1 MKFKVGDKV
10 KVIATLHKQ
19 TCNVGDIV
27 TIKKADVCD
36 SSYLCDIYDVYDAWF
51 YENELGA
58 IENGENNSFTKS
70 NLKDGDIITY
80 RNGIKRLVNA
90 TNEKIVFIQNP
101 NILSFDFYD
110 FRDDLTNK
118 NKDGKAYDIV
128 KVERATK
135 YETVFERKE
144 EILDEAE
151 KKYLADVIRPFR
163 KHIMFISK
171 TGFDGEEFLKID
183 FKRPVNSFSLPFF
196 KKNSMYKGMKV
207 DQKYT
212 LEELEI

>member
-1 MKFKVGDKV
+1 MKFRIGDKLKVINIKHFQSCNIGEIV
-10 KVIATLHKQ
+10 KV
-19 TCNVGDIV
+19 V
-27 TIKKADVCD
+27 DVEEICKRY
-36 SSYLCDIYDVYDAWF
+36 SCKTSEGLVF
-51 YENELGA
+51 YFEESEL
-58 IENGENNSFTKS
+58 EKLDFTKVD
-70 NLKDGDIITY
+70 LKDGDIVTY

-90 TNEKIVFIQNP
+90 TNKKIVFIQNP

-118 NKDGKAYDIV
+118 DKDGKAYDIV
-128 KVERATK
+128 KVERAAK

-144 EILDEAE
+144 EILDESE
-151 KKYLADVIRPFR
+151 KNYLVEVIRPFR

-171 TGFDGEEFLKID
+171 IGFDGEEFLKID

-196 KKNSMYKGMKV
+196 EKNSMYKGMKV

-212 LEELEI
+212 LEELGI

>member
-1 MKFKVGDKV
+1 MKFRVGDKV
-10 KVIATLHKQ
+10 KVISTLHKQ
-19 TCNVGDIV
+19 ACNVGDIV
-27 TIKKADVCD
+27 TIKKADLLD
-36 SSYLCDIYDVYDAWF
+36 SSYLCDVDDVYDAWF

-70 NLKDGDIITY
+70 NLKDGDIVTY

-101 NILSFDFYD
+101 NILSFGFYD

-118 NKDGKAYDIV
+118 NKNGKAYDIV

-151 KKYLADVIRPFR
+151 KKYLSDVIRPF
-163 KHIMFISK
+163 KDKIKTICKISAPDDEFISIK
-171 TGFDGEEFLKID
+171 LKGDVSMD
-183 FKRPVNSFSLPFF
+183 FPDFEKGT
-196 KKNSMYKGMKV
+196 MYKGMKEY
-207 DQKYT
+207 KEYT
-212 LEELEI
+212 LKELGL

>member
-1 MKFKVGDKV
+1 MKFRIGDKLKVINIKHCQSCNIGEIV
-10 KVIATLHKQ
+10 KV
-19 TCNVGDIV
+19 V
-27 TIKKADVCD
+27 DVEEICKRY
-36 SSYLCDIYDVYDAWF
+36 SCKTSEGLVF
-51 YENELGA
+51 YFEESEL
-58 IENGENNSFTKS
+58 EKLDFTKS

>member
-1 MKFKVGDKV
+1 MKFNVGDKV

-19 TCNVGDIV
+19 ACNVGDIV
-27 TIKKADVCD
+27 TIKKADVWD
-36 SSYLCDIYDVYDAWF
+36 SSYLCDVDNVYDAWF

-70 NLKDGDIITY
+70 DLKDGDIVTY
-80 RNGIKRLVNA
+80 KNGIKRLVNA
-90 TNEKIVFIQNP
+90 TNKKIVFIQNP
-101 NILSFDFYD
+101 NILSFDFCD
-110 FRDDLTNK
+110 FRDNLTNRK
-118 NKDGKAYDIV
+118 GKEYDIV

-135 YETVFERKE
+135 YEMVFERKE
-144 EILDEAE
+144 EILDEVE

-163 KHIMFISK
+163 QHIMFISK

>member
-1 MKFKVGDKV
+1 MKFKIGDKV
-10 KVIATLHKQ
+10 KVVKCEILGELCRNINK
-19 TCNVGDIV
+19 IS
-27 TIKKADVCD
+27 TITQLKKDVPYPYMLKDLDEAFSEDEIELVRKERFTKAD
-36 SSYLCDIYDVYDAWF
+36 
-51 YENELGA
+51 
-58 IENGENNSFTKS
+58 
-70 NLKDGDIITY
+70 LKDGDKCTLK
-80 RNGIKRLVNA
+80 NGQVI
-90 TNEKIVFIQNP
+90 F
-101 NILSFDFYD
+101 F
-110 FRDDLTNK
+110 NK
-118 NKDGKAYDIV
+118 NSSRQRTLYAFDNLDKNFKYTINDDVSIV
-128 KVERATK
+128 KVERPIK
-135 YETVFERKE
+135 YETVFERKK

-171 TGFDGEEFLKID
+171 IGFDGEEFLKID

>member
-19 TCNVGDIV
+19 ACNVGDIV
-27 TIKKADVCD
+27 TIKKADVWD
-36 SSYLCDIYDVYDAWF
+36 SSYLCDIDNVYDAWF

-70 NLKDGDIITY
+70 DLKDGDIVTY
-80 RNGIKRLVNA
+80 RNGFKRLVNT
-90 TNEKIVFIQNP
+90 TNPKIVYIYNS
-101 NILSFDFYD
+101 NILSFNFCD
-110 FRDDLTNK
+110 FRGNLTNRK
-118 NKDGKAYDIV
+118 GKEYDIV

-135 YETVFERKE
+135 YEMVFERKE
-144 EILDEAE
+144 EILDEVE

-163 KHIMFISK
+163 QHIMFISK

>member
-10 KVIATLHKQ
+10 KVIATLHSQ
-19 TCNVGDIV
+19 ACFVGDIV
-27 TIKKADVCD
+27 TIKKANVWD
-36 SSYLCDIYDVYDAWF
+36 SSYLCDVDNVYDAWF

-58 IENGENNSFTKS
+58 IENGENNSFTKAD
-70 NLKDGDIITY
+70 LKDGDIVTY
-80 RNGIKRLVNA
+80 RNGFRRLVNA
-90 TNEKIVFIQNP
+90 TNQKIVYIYNS
-101 NILSFDFYD
+101 NILSFNFCD
-110 FRDDLTNK
+110 FRGNLTNRK
-118 NKDGKAYDIV
+118 GKEYDIV

-135 YETVFERKE
+135 YEMVFERKE
-144 EILDEAE
+144 EILDEVE

>member
-19 TCNVGDIV
+19 ACNVGDIV

-58 IENGENNSFTKS
+58 IENGENNIFTIS
-70 NLKDGDIITY
+70 DLKDGDKCTLK
-80 RNGIKRLVNA
+80 NGQVI
-90 TNEKIVFIQNP
+90 F
-101 NILSFDFYD
+101 F
-110 FRDDLTNK
+110 
-118 NKDGKAYDIV
+118 NKDSSRQRTLYAFDNLDKNFKYTINDDVSIV
-128 KVERATK
+128 KVERPFK
-135 YETVFERKE
+135 YETVFERKK
-144 EILDEAE
+144 EILDEEE

-163 KHIMFISK
+163 QHIMFISK

-196 KKNSMYKGMKV
+196 KKNSMYKGMKENK
-207 DQKYT
+207 KYT

>member
-1 MKFKVGDKV
+1 MKFRIGDKLKVINIKHCQSCNIGEIV
-10 KVIATLHKQ
+10 KVVD
-19 TCNVGDIV
+19 VGEIYKRYSCKTSEGLVFYFEESELEKLDF
-27 TIKKADVCD
+27 TKAD
-36 SSYLCDIYDVYDAWF
+36 
-51 YENELGA
+51 
-58 IENGENNSFTKS
+58 
-70 NLKDGDIITY
+70 LKDGDIVTY

-90 TNEKIVFIQNP
+90 TNKKIVFIQNP

-118 NKDGKAYDIV
+118 DKDGKAYDIV
-128 KVERATK
+128 KVERAAK

-144 EILDEAE
+144 EILDESE
-151 KKYLADVIRPFR
+151 KNYLVEVIRPFR

-171 TGFDGEEFLKID
+171 IGFDGEEFLKID

-196 KKNSMYKGMKV
+196 EKNSMYKGMKV

-212 LEELEI
+212 LEELGL

>member
-10 KVIATLHKQ
+10 KVIATLHSQ
-19 TCNVGDIV
+19 ACFVGDIV
-27 TIKKADVCD
+27 TIKKADVWD
-36 SSYLCDIYDVYDAWF
+36 SSYLCDVDNVYDAWF

-58 IENGENNSFTKS
+58 IENGENNIFTIS
-70 NLKDGDIITY
+70 DLKDGDKCTLK
-80 RNGIKRLVNA
+80 NGQVI
-90 TNEKIVFIQNP
+90 F
-101 NILSFDFYD
+101 F
-110 FRDDLTNK
+110 
-118 NKDGKAYDIV
+118 NKDSSCQRTLYVFDNLDKNFKFTINDDVSIV
-128 KVERATK
+128 KVERPLK
-135 YETVFERKE
+135 YETVFERKK
-144 EILDEAE
+144 EILDEEE

-163 KHIMFISK
+163 QHIMFISK

-212 LEELEI
+212 LEELGI

>member
-10 KVIATLHKQ
+10 KVIATLHSQ
-19 TCNVGDIV
+19 ACNVGDIV
-27 TIKKADVCD
+27 TIKKADVWD
-36 SSYLCDIYDVYDAWF
+36 SSYLCDVDNVYDAWF

-58 IENGENNSFTKS
+58 IENGENNIFTIS
-70 NLKDGDIITY
+70 DLKDGDKCTLK
-80 RNGIKRLVNA
+80 NGKVI
-90 TNEKIVFIQNP
+90 F
-101 NILSFDFYD
+101 F
-110 FRDDLTNK
+110 
-118 NKDGKAYDIV
+118 NKDISHQRTLYVFDNLDKNFKYTINDDVSIV
-128 KVERATK
+128 KVERPIK
-135 YETVFERKE
+135 YETVFERKK

>member
-10 KVIATLHKQ
+10 KVIATLHSQ
-19 TCNVGDIV
+19 ACFVGDIV
-27 TIKKADVCD
+27 TIKKADVWD
-36 SSYLCDIYDVYDAWF
+36 SSYLCDIDNVYDAWF

-58 IENGENNSFTKS
+58 IENGENNIFTIS
-70 NLKDGDIITY
+70 DLKDGDKCTLK
-80 RNGIKRLVNA
+80 NGQVI
-90 TNEKIVFIQNP
+90 F
-101 NILSFDFYD
+101 F
-110 FRDDLTNK
+110 
-118 NKDGKAYDIV
+118 NKDSSRQRTLYVFDNLDKNFKYTINDDISIV
-128 KVERATK
+128 KVERPFK
-135 YETVFERKE
+135 YETVFERKK
-144 EILDEAE
+144 EILDEEE

-163 KHIMFISK
+163 QHIMFISK

>member
-19 TCNVGDIV
+19 ACNVGDIV
-27 TIKKADVCD
+27 TIKKADVWD
-36 SSYLCDIYDVYDAWF
+36 SSYLCDVDNVYDAWF
-51 YENELGA
+51 YESELGA

-70 NLKDGDIITY
+70 DLKDGDIVTY
-80 RNGIKRLVNA
+80 KNGIKRLVNA
-90 TNEKIVFIQNP
+90 TNKKIVFIQNP
-101 NILSFDFYD
+101 NISSFDFCD
-110 FRDDLTNK
+110 FRGNLTNK
-118 NKDGKAYDIV
+118 YGKEYDIV
-128 KVERATK
+128 KIERLLK
-135 YETVFERKE
+135 YETVFKREE

-171 TGFDGEEFLKID
+171 IGFDGEEFLKID

-196 KKNSMYKGMKV
+196 EKNSMYKGMKV

-212 LEELEI
+212 LEELGI